1 MTVGSL
7 QFAALARGYAAG
19 EFTPAD
25 VVGEVRRRIRAR
37 GDDGVW
43 ITLRPI
49 EDVLAEVRPG
59 PLYGVP
65 FAVKDNIDVAGMPT
79 TAACPAFAYVPD
91 RTAPL
96 VERLLA
102 AGALLIG
109 KTNLDQFATGLSG
122 TRSPYGACE
131 SPLVPGLIS
140 GGSSSGSAVAV
151 SAGLVS
157 FAIGTDTAGSG
168 RVPAALTGV
177 VGLKPSRGLVPTTG
191 LVPACASLDCASVFA
206 LSVPDAATAVGI
218 MCDSRFA
225 VAGAVEHVRRAGTG
239 GLSAAGPTRRNAPG
253 GLPEAG
259 QARWNALVEG
269 TGGLR
274 VGVPELPE
282 FFGDEAA
289 RVGFGEAVAELA
301 GLGHEI
307 VAVDFAPFLAAGRL
321 LYEGPWLAERLA
333 GIGDFVAG
341 HPDDIHPVTRDVL
354 ARGWDITGVDVFRGL
369 RRLAELD
376 VETAAT
382 WAEVDVLAV
391 PSVPTTFTLAEMA
404 ADPIRRN
411 SVLGHYSTFANLL
424 DLAAIAVPAGMT
436 ATGRPHGLTL
446 LGPSGS
452 DALLANLA
460 RDFHHA
466 TGGMTG
472 ATRDPLEETPRGE
485 ARMREAAT
493 LAVVGAHRTGQP
505 LHPQLAA
512 LGARCQGLAGTAPA
526 YRLFDLGDRPGM
538 TRMLGGE
545 SIEVELHHLTPEALG
560 RLLVQIPAPLGLG
573 TIELLD
579 GSQVYGFLCESYAAA
594 DAKDITEFG
603 SWPAYLDSRGSG

>member
-7 QFAALARGYAAG
+7 QIGALARGYAAG
-19 EFTPAD
+19 AFTPAD
-25 VVGEVRRRIRAR
+25 VVREVYRRIHAR

-49 EDVLAEVRPG
+49 GDVLADVRPG
-59 PLYGVP
+59 PLSGVP

-79 TAACPAFAYVPD
+79 TAACPAFAYLPG

-206 LSVPDAATAVGI
+206 LSVPDAALAAGI
-218 MCDSRFA
+218 MSQSGFA
-225 VAGAVEHVRRAGTG
+225 
-239 GLSAAGPTRRNAPG
+239 
-253 GLPEAG
+253 
-259 QARWNALVEG
+259 VEG
-269 TGGLR
+269 TSRLR
-274 VGVPELPE
+274 VGVPEHPE

-289 RVGFGEAVAELA
+289 RAGFGEAVAGLA
-301 GLGHEI
+301 ALGHEI
-307 VAVDFAPFLAAGRL
+307 VAVRFAPFLAAGRL

-341 HPDDIHPVTRDVL
+341 HPDDIHPVTREVL
-354 ARGWDITGVDVFRGL
+354 ARGWDITGVEVFRGL
-369 RRLAELD
+369 RGLAELHA
-376 VETAAT
+376 ETAAT
-382 WAEVDVLAV
+382 WAEIDALAV
-391 PSVPTTFTLAEMA
+391 PSVPTTFTLAEMV

-411 SVLGHYSTFANLL
+411 STLGHYTTFANLL

-436 ATGRPHGLTL
+436 TTGRPHGLTL

-452 DALLANLA
+452 DALLAHLA
-460 RDFHHA
+460 HDFHHT

-472 ATRDPLEETPRGE
+472 ATGHPLEDTTV
-485 ARMREAAT
+485 AT
-493 LAVVGAHRTGQP
+493 SPAKFPLAVVGAHRTGQP

-512 LGARCQGLAGTAPA
+512 LGARCQGLAGTAHA
-526 YRLFDLGDRPGM
+526 YRLYDLGDRPGLM
-538 TRMLGGE
+538 RTLGGE

-573 TIELLD
+573 TVELLD
-579 GSQVYGFLCESYAAA
+579 GSLVYGFLCESYAAA
-594 DAKDITEFG
+594 EAKDITEFG